1 MDTLLTWVV
10 CAVGLCGAELAYW
23 LPLKKRRNFTMRT
36 ALNFIAAVP
45 FAQVIIWANSG
56 HAKPAMLLVIYGG
69 YFIWAAV
76 STHLCTLLD
85 WSASAYCS
93 IWIVLTTES
102 TYELWRV
109 LIWTAKALGMRHLP
123 LHSTPM
129 LLGQLGFTIACCVTV
144 RYTMARTMPEDGIY
158 HIGPRQLGSAG
169 LLGAIFVFQFFALQ
183 TSLRVGLQPSAVVAP
198 SMLTQFYC
206 VTLLYLQ
213 TELFK
218 KAAMQKEMDAL
229 NLLYDRQRKQY
240 QIARQNV

>member
-1 MDTLLTWVV
+1 
-10 CAVGLCGAELAYW
+10 
-23 LPLKKRRNFTMRT
+23 MRT

-45 FAQVIIWANSG
+45 LAQVIIWANSG

-102 TYELWRV
+102 AYELWRV
-109 LIWTAKALGMRHLP
+109 LIWTAQTLGMRHLP

-169 LLGAIFVFQFFALQ
+169 LLGVIFVFQFFALQ

-240 QIARQNV
+240 QIARQNVQIINRKCH

>member
-1 MDTLLTWVV
+1 
-10 CAVGLCGAELAYW
+10 
-23 LPLKKRRNFTMRT
+23 MRT
-36 ALNFIAAVP
+36 ALNFIAAVL

-102 TYELWRV
+102 AYELWRV
-109 LIWTAKALGMRHLP
+109 LIWTAQTLGMRHLP

-218 KAAMQKEMDAL
+218 KAAMQK
-229 NLLYDRQRKQY
+229 
-240 QIARQNV
+240 